1 MKPQH
6 LSLMLLICAIW
17 GYNFVASKIAVS
29 HFPPVFFTGLRF
41 LGLALIML
49 PWLRWQKGQMQ
60 LVLWAALT
68 MGTLHFALMFN
79 GIALADD
86 VAVVA
91 VVVQLGVPIAT
102 LLAWAFLNEKVRW
115 RRGAGIA
122 LAFLGTMV
130 ISFDPKV
137 FGYKGAIIF
146 CLLSVFAMSIG
157 QILIRRIRD
166 VNTLSMQAWVGII
179 SGPSLLLLSFVAESG
194 QVASIQTAEWQHWGV
209 LLYAILGVSLLGHG
223 GAYFLL
229 RRYPVSIVNPGF
241 TLAPILGILSGIY
254 FLGEQ
259 LSNRVIIGSAMTL
272 LGVLIVTLRESKAA
286 EAAGQRPVIAPVS
299 DKAAGE

>member
-49 PWLRWQKGQMQ
+49 PWLRWQKGQMR

-102 LLAWAFLNEKVRW
+102 LMAWAFLNEKVRW

-146 CLLSVFAMSIG
+146 CLFSVVAMSIG
-157 QILIRRIRD
+157 QILVRRIRD
-166 VNTLSMQAWVGII
+166 VNTLSMQAWVGMI
-179 SGPSLLLLSFVAESG
+179 SGPSLLLLSFVGESG
-194 QVASIQTAEWQHWGV
+194 QMASIQTAEWQHWGV

-286 EAAGQRPVIAPVS
+286 EAAGQRPIAAPVS